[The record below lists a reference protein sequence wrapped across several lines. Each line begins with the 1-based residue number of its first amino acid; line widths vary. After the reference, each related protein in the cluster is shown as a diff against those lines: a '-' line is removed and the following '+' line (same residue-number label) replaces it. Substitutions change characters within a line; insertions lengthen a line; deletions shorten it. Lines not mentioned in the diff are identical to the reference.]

1 VSPLLRALLAG
12 ALLSLVPGSPGE
24 ANEWETIRERQESV
38 LRALPPRSAEARER
52 GARAEQ
58 EKRAEKVGRDR
69 LAGIEGILKSGDWRA
84 DGAERR
90 QVRESLATLQR
101 NLERANASLSR
112 SIELAESTT
121 TGLSQ
126 SGVLQRLARLEHEQ
140 KVRAQWQ
147 NDQAA
152 RDRERQ
158 QRERAASERE
168 RGVR

>member
-1 VSPLLRALLAG
+1 MAASRFLNADAVIEIDEAIQQAQSMLRG
-12 ALLSLVPGSPGE
+12 AYS
-24 ANEWETIRERQESV
+24 
-38 LRALPPRSAEARER
+38 ALPAAPDGDEA
-52 GARAEQ
+52 
-58 EKRAEKVGRDR
+58 VHLRDDIHDV
-69 LAGIEGILKSGDWRA
+69 AEGILKGGDWRA

-90 QVRESLATLQR
+90 KARESMVTLQR

-112 SIELAESTT
+112 AIEIAESTT
-121 TGLSQ
+121 TGLSH
-126 SGVLQRLARLEHEQ
+126 SGVLERLARLEHEQ

-152 RDRERQ
+152 REREKQ